1 MQRKLLPVV
10 LCAASLIL
18 LASPATRAQT
28 DAPPAD
34 GAEVPEANY
43 RLKKVALTFYG
54 GTFSGGTFFELPA
67 PGPRTM
73 VEAGSDPVYRYDNGL
88 PFTTLDPRQ
97 YSAPRKEIESST
109 QFGGTIGFY
118 LSDQFHLDLQLAMAS
133 SRAITSFRFADP
145 RTTEADTIRIQVD
158 EDPGF
163 KALMGGAGLAF
174 DATSLSFAGITPVA
188 GCAFG
193 GIINR
198 FTELEDKTAL
208 YFQVGIGFYHDFGS
222 KIRLSTQFA
231 ATTFSFAREELSYG
245 KPVTYTNI
253 SLGLA
258 YLVDMIPGD

>member
-10 LCAASLIL
+10 LWAASLLL
-18 LASPATRAQT
+18 LASPDARAQAE
-28 DAPPAD
+28 APAAD
-34 GAEVPEANY
+34 GTEVPEANY
-43 RLKKVALTFYG
+43 RLKKVSLALYG
-54 GTFSGGTFFELPA
+54 GTFSGGTFFDLPTT
-67 PGPRTM
+67 GPRTRF
-73 VEAGSDPVYRYDNGL
+73 EEGSVPVYRYDGL
-88 PFTTLDPRQ
+88 PFTTLNSRF

-109 QFGGTIGFY
+109 QLGGKIGFY
-118 LSDQFHLDLQLAMAS
+118 LSDQFHLDLQLAMAAS
-133 SRAITSFRFADP
+133 KATTSYLYADP
-145 RTTEADTIRIQVD
+145 HTLEADTARVQVD

-198 FTELEDKTAL
+198 FSHLEDKTAL
-208 YFQVGIGFYHDFGS
+208 YFQVGLGFYHDFGS

-231 ATTFSFAREELSYG
+231 ATTFSFAREELQYG
-245 KPVTYTNI
+245 KQVTYTSL
-253 SLGLA
+253 SLGVA

>member
-1 MQRKLLPVV
+1 MQRKLLPVI

-18 LASPATRAQT
+18 LASRDARAQT
-28 DAPPAD
+28 NAAPAD
-34 GAEVPEANY
+34 GTEVPEANY
-43 RLKKVALTFYG
+43 RLKKVSLALYG
-54 GTFSGGTFFELPA
+54 GTFSGGTFFELPT

-73 VEAGSDPVYRYDNGL
+73 LEEGSDIVYRYDGL
-88 PFTTLDPRQ
+88 PFTTLDSRF